1 MSISKSLFTSTLI
14 PSQSRLLYN
23 PIYQNN
29 TTDLIFY
36 NKSFFNTLKIIE
48 EFYVKNMANKHY
60 ENIPNDYNKYVTLYV
75 ILYKVL
81 ERTSNPQLK
90 LLFKITQEALM
101 GAMNSITIYGDKLYL
116 ELKVN
121 TLEQKLNDVL
131 LLENKKVVEIA
142 NATGELN
149 INKSFKLATVFN
161 DYILIYGLPEF
172 GVGFDP
178 VKVEF
183 LADLLKK
190 KGIDPYK

>member
-1 MSISKSLFTSTLI
+1 MSISKSLFTSLLI
-14 PSQSRLLYN
+14 PSQSRSLYN

-36 NKSFFNTLKIIE
+36 NKTFFNTLKIIE

-90 LLFKITQEALM
+90 LLFKITQEALI

-131 LLENKKVVEIA
+131 LVENKKVVEIA
-142 NATGELN
+142 NATGQLN

-178 VKVEF
+178 VKIEF
-183 LADLLKK
+183 LANLLKK

>member
-1 MSISKSLFTSTLI
+1 MSISKSLFTSLLI
-14 PSQSRLLYN
+14 PSQSRSLYN

-36 NKSFFNTLKIIE
+36 NKTFFNTLKIIE

-81 ERTSNPQLK
+81 ERTNNPQLK

-101 GAMNSITIYGDKLYL
+101 SAMNSITIYGDKLYL

-131 LLENKKVVEIA
+131 LVENKKVVEIA
-142 NATGELN
+142 NATGQLN

-178 VKVEF
+178 VKIEF
-183 LADLLKK
+183 LANLLKK